1 MASPAVSDS
10 KAAKG
15 FRKDIQTFIGNED
28 VESAITALREGL
40 KATKTS
46 RERDP
51 KRPRGINYVDKA
63 DHTVR
68 FHAAKLLLEYGFGK
82 PATRAEISISDNTSQ
97 AASPTEILKRI
108 QSSAT
113 SFREITEA
121 YVESLPEVGVEDA
134 GKSLTL
140 ENEE

>member
-108 QSSAT
+108 QNSAT

-121 YVESLPEVGVEDA
+121 YVESLPEVGVEEA
-134 GKSLTL
+134 GKPLNL